1 MIVVYPML
9 VSKTVSENIIPALT
23 KTVEQYIITYGMD
36 DVISHPERKR
46 NVNFKIK
53 GNKIIATEVRELPP
67 DSEPGTKD
75 QKDQETEKERR
86 EREREEREKEKFERE
101 KEREE
106 REKEKFEREKER
118 EEREKEKEIERQR
131 LAREKEKREKEKSE
145 LEKEKFK
152 TQLKKDEEE
161 RKRRAEEEKRE
172 EEKKKAQKASAK
184 VVATDARGI
193 QLEPTYITVEVR
205 KGDIT
210 RTEFIGVKVIPMRA
224 KSDAKLADMLM
235 TDYHMRTFRALL
247 VAQGRKILKGMFGRL
262 FSRWTR
268 RLGGIGSVTGDPR
281 NDVILAKTG
290 FEGDTFVAVQRD
302 DLDEDFFSSPAKIKK
317 LFKLGWTNIIVLD
330 DVNRIAYFCMKK
342 FRGTCSQLSYYMMYQ
357 NLGQLKVYETLEDA
371 KRQSSSLF
379 KRRGPRLTK
388 LVGECFCS
396 NLLKKYSNF
405 DEEI

>member
-53 GNKIIATEVRELPP
+53 GNKIIATEVRALPP
-67 DSEPGTKD
+67 DSGPGTKG
-75 QKDQETEKERR
+75 QKDQETER
-86 EREREEREKEKFERE
+86 ERREKEKYERE
-101 KEREE
+101 KAA
-106 REKEKFEREKER
+106 
-118 EEREKEKEIERQR
+118 EIERQR

-161 RKRRAEEEKRE
+161 RIRRAKEEKRE
-172 EEKKKAQKASAK
+172 KEKEKAQKASAK
-184 VVATDARGI
+184 ITSTDARGI
-193 QLEPTYITVEVR
+193 QLEPTYITAEVR
-205 KGDIT
+205 KGDIS

-224 KSDAKLADMLM
+224 KSDARLADMLM
-235 TDYHMRTFRALL
+235 TDYHMRAFRALL
-247 VAQGRKILKGMFGRL
+247 ISQGRKVLRGSVLRL
-262 FSRWTR
+262 LGRWTKR
-268 RLGGIGSVTGDPR
+268 IGSAGVVTGDPR
-281 NDVILAKTG
+281 SDVILAKTG

-302 DLDEDFFSSPAKIKK
+302 DLDEDFFSNPARIKR
-317 LFKLGWTNIIVLD
+317 LFAMGWSNIIVLD

-379 KRRGPRLTK
+379 KRKGPKLTK
-388 LVGECFCS
+388 LVGECYCS
-396 NLLKKYSNF
+396 SLLKKYSSFNE
-405 DEEI
+405 DI